1 MISLY
6 CDEQYPPNISL
17 ISSSKETVLFEVKLL
32 PILKRVKLDSLSL
45 MTSSFN
51 VSDNSFSVNT
61 SDES

>member
-6 CDEQYPPNISL
+6 CDEQYPPSISL
-17 ISSSKETVLFEVKLL
+17 ISSSKETVLLEAKLL

-45 MTSSFN
+45 LTSSFK
-51 VSDNSFSVNT
+51 VYDISLSVNI

>member
-51 VSDNSFSVNT
+51 VSDISFSVNT